1 MIELC
6 FEYFSWQCIW
16 LYVIIMS
23 CMRFIAQSSVPNGAV
38 LGIGSAEF
46 SILIKDAAVSKFS
59 LLQQA

>member
-1 MIELC
+1 
-6 FEYFSWQCIW
+6 
-16 LYVIIMS
+16 MS
-23 CMRFIAQSSVPNGAV
+23 CMRFIAQSLVPNGAV